1 MSEGGDDEMFL
12 TAEELANGEVIF
24 DDEEPPNDSDDE
36 SELGD
41 QGLLPTPTSPVYFQA
56 PVYTYMGLSYKS
68 TFSDSI
74 VFRSKHA

>member
-1 MSEGGDDEMFL
+1 MSEGGDEEMFL

-41 QGLLPTPTSPVYFQA
+41 QGLLPPPYLFSSA
-56 PVYTYMGLSYKS
+56 GLYLYGPLK
-68 TFSDSI
+68 
-74 VFRSKHA
+74 V